1 MNIKLGS
8 STRLQLSGGLF
19 NNNTINS
26 LTITGNYKEGE
37 QVEIST
43 DALKENN
50 GPYPD
55 INIQNVFTVI
65 VRTKAF
71 SGNFSISLQFQKKT
85 KIIYIHIDNLGDIF
99 RKLQIYRTK

>member
-1 MNIKLGS
+1 MNIKLGTSTQFRLS
-8 STRLQLSGGLF
+8 SGLF

-26 LTITGNYKEGE
+26 LTIIGNYKEGE
-37 QVEIST
+37 QVEITS

-71 SGNFSISLQFQKKT
+71 SGNF
-85 KIIYIHIDNLGDIF
+85 
-99 RKLQIYRTK
+99 